1 MVDSEDMR
9 VPAVVLDT
17 NVFIAAAFKPRSDSG
32 RVVDAVRSG
41 TLRLVWNEATRRET
55 EALLRKIPPI
65 SWEAVAGL
73 FEDGNR
79 WSSDVDANAL
89 SSVTDPED
97 RKFAA
102 LAASTQATLLSLDQH
117 LLGAALDDVCF
128 VLTPGEFL
136 DRLGMTKVVPD

>member
-41 TLRLVWNEATRRET
+41 TLHLVWNEATRRET
-55 EALLRKIPPI
+55 EGLLRKIPPI

-79 WSSDVDANAL
+79 WSSDSA
-89 SSVTDPED
+89 T
-97 RKFAA
+97 
-102 LAASTQATLLSLDQH
+102 ST
-117 LLGAALDDVCF
+117 V
-128 VLTPGEFL
+128 
-136 DRLGMTKVVPD
+136 